1 MSELAFGLLGSGEF
15 EPWAAE
21 VDRWLLD
28 HARTGSGR
36 VLVVPVASAPEGD
49 DVFDGWAQRG
59 LAHYAAL
66 GVPAEVVP
74 IKTREDAD
82 RRAFADAIDGASVV
96 FFPGGNPAYLAAAL
110 RETRFLEAV
119 LEAMDRGLAYGGCS
133 AGVACLPELAPDGA
147 AELGP
152 ELWRPGL
159 GIFRGAMVAP
169 HWDALDRYVPG
180 LRDFVL
186 RSVPTGCRLIGLDE
200 RTAML
205 GDGRTWSLVG
215 SGGVHVFLDGAWE
228 HHAEGGIM
236 HLPLLPS
243 TAEVTLGAG
252 ARSTQPGGKEQ
263 HR

>member
-49 DVFDGWAQRG
+49 EVFDGWAQRG

-82 RRAFADAIDGASVV
+82 QRAFADAIDGASVV
-96 FFPGGNPAYLAAAL
+96 FFSGGNPAYLAAAL
-110 RETRFLEAV
+110 RETRFLEAL

-133 AGVACLPELAPDGA
+133 AGWRDCRS
-147 AELGP
+147 
-152 ELWRPGL
+152 WRPTARPSSLPSCGGRGWGSSAARWWL
-159 GIFRGAMVAP
+159 PTGTPSTGTFRGSGTSCSDRFP
-169 HWDALDRYVPG
+169 RDA
-180 LRDFVL
+180 
-186 RSVPTGCRLIGLDE
+186 
-200 RTAML
+200 A
-205 GDGRTWSLVG
+205 
-215 SGGVHVFLDGAWE
+215 
-228 HHAEGGIM
+228 
-236 HLPLLPS
+236 
-243 TAEVTLGAG
+243 
-252 ARSTQPGGKEQ
+252 
-263 HR
+263 

>member
-1 MSELAFGLLGSGEF
+1 MSQLAFGLLGSGEF

-28 HARTGSGR
+28 HARTGSGQ

-49 DVFDGWAQRG
+49 DVFDGWARRG

-66 GVPAEVVP
+66 GVSAEVVP

-82 RRAFADAIDGASVV
+82 RRAFADAIEGASVV
-96 FFPGGNPAYLAAAL
+96 FFSGGNPAYVAAAL
-110 RETRFLEAV
+110 RDTRFLEA
-119 LEAMDRGLAYGGCS
+119 LLQAMDRGLAYGGCS

-159 GIFRGAMVAP
+159 GIFRAGMVVP
-169 HWDALDRYVPG
+169 HWDALDLHVPG
-180 LRDFVL
+180 LRDVFL
-186 RSVPTGCRLIGLDE
+186 RSVPAGCRLIGLDE
-200 RTAML
+200 HTAML
-205 GDGRTWSLVG
+205 GDGETWSMVG
-215 SGGVHVFLDGAWE
+215 SGGIHVYLDGDWE
-228 HHAEGGIM
+228 HHVEGGIVRV
-236 HLPLLPS
+236 PLLP
-243 TAEVTLGAG
+243 TAVARPGAD
-252 ARSTQPGGKEQ
+252 ARSTPAGEEEQ